1 MSEDNRS
8 TAGSRPARR
17 TSAKGRISRNR
28 SAENLRRPA
37 GTAQKYGGQ
46 AQNFGRTAQNYRG
59 PAQNSVR
66 TAKYYGGTAQNSG
79 RRGTKQSSPGTNTG
93 RGPRNT
99 KVNRNK
105 RREIPPVSL
114 ERNSNIIDG
123 ITFGFSIA
131 LLLGSAVG
139 CIYSGAGDTLI
150 EDFIRILTM
159 PAPLVTDYFALGSL
173 PAALLNA
180 GLCGLSMALI
190 MFFMPGLSHV
200 NTLAGFFLIISHCFY
215 GLNFLNMWPCF
226 LAPFLY
232 LKLKNLNYNDNLHI
246 CMFATCFAPF
256 VSELLF
262 RYIQGDMYRTG
273 RITITLRGC
282 LLTVVF
288 MFILAFVAPAI
299 LPGVNAW
306 HKGYNLYN
314 GGLAYGMFGFL
325 LFSFLYRTMG
335 VEYPHVPIR
344 HNQLYNLAGNS
355 YRLFGNTFFLL
366 LFLACLAAGW
376 FLNGRSFKG
385 IEVFFRD
392 TGYHSNFAQK
402 YGMRLCLINI
412 GLYGLFFLVYINI
425 VIHFTR
431 GAGFTAPTFGVILA
445 ALTFTSMGQHV
456 RNVWPIFIGYPLLS
470 LFSTLFNHLIGGNA
484 LWTVS
489 TQAYINSVAFA
500 TGLCPIVGRY
510 GSIAGIIAGMLC
522 AALCTAT
529 SSLHGG
535 LVLYNGGFTA
545 GITALILLPILE
557 HYIPNP
563 RNDMNHHIDLRDM
576 ITLRG
581 PSTDPQNETNP
592 EKSRE

>member
-1 MSEDNRS
+1 MSM
-8 TAGSRPARR
+8 
-17 TSAKGRISRNR
+17 
-28 SAENLRRPA
+28 
-37 GTAQKYGGQ
+37 
-46 AQNFGRTAQNYRG
+46 
-59 PAQNSVR
+59 
-66 TAKYYGGTAQNSG
+66 
-79 RRGTKQSSPGTNTG
+79 
-93 RGPRNT
+93 
-99 KVNRNK
+99 
-105 RREIPPVSL
+105 

-123 ITFGFSIA
+123 ITFGFSLA
-131 LLLGSAVG
+131 LLLGAAVG
-139 CIYSGAGDTLI
+139 CVYSGAGDTLI

-173 PAALLNA
+173 PAAFLNA
-180 GLCGLSMALI
+180 GLCGLSMALF

-200 NTLAGFFLIISHCFY
+200 NTLAGFFLVISHCFY

-232 LKLKNLNYNDNLHI
+232 LKLKKLNYNDNLHV

-273 RITITLRGC
+273 TITITLRGC

-306 HKGYNLYN
+306 HKGYLLYN

-335 VEYPHVPIR
+335 VVYPRVPIR
-344 HNQLYNLAGNS
+344 HNHLYNLAGNS
-355 YRLFGNTFFLL
+355 YRLFGNVFFLL
-366 LFLACLAAGW
+366 VFLSCLAAGW

-392 TGYHSNFAQK
+392 TGYHSNFAKK

-412 GLYGLFFLVYINI
+412 GLYGLCFLVYINI
-425 VIHFTR
+425 VIHFAK

-445 ALTFTSMGQHV
+445 ALTFTSLGQHA

-470 LFSTLFNHLIGGNA
+470 LFTTLFNHLIGGNA
-484 LWTVS
+484 AWTVS

-510 GSIAGIIAGMLC
+510 GSIAGIVAGMLC

-563 RNDMNHHIDLRDM
+563 RNDMNHHIDLHDM
-576 ITLRG
+576 ITIRDSSAN
-581 PSTDPQNETNP
+581 PPQ
-592 EKSRE
+592 

>member
-17 TSAKGRISRNR
+17 TPAKGRISRTGN
-28 SAENLRRPA
+28 AENLRRSGGTVQNTA
-37 GTAQKYGGQ
+37 GTAQ
-46 AQNFGRTAQNYRG
+46 NSRGR
-59 PAQNSVR
+59 AQNSGD
-66 TAKYYGGTAQNSG
+66 TAQKSSRRAQNSGDTAQNSG
-79 RRGTKQSSPGTNTG
+79 RRVTEQDSPNAISGRSSRKTKGY
-93 RGPRNT
+93 RR
-99 KVNRNK
+99 K
-105 RREIPPVSL
+105 RPEIPPVSL

-139 CIYSGAGDTLI
+139 CVYSGAGETLI

-173 PAALLNA
+173 PAAFLNA
-180 GLCGLSMALI
+180 GLCGLSMALF
-190 MFFMPGLSHV
+190 MYFMPGLSHV
-200 NTLAGFFLIISHCFY
+200 NTLAGFFLVISHCFY

-232 LKLKNLNYNDNLHI
+232 LKLKNLNYNDNLHV

-256 VSELLF
+256 VSEFLF
-262 RYIQGDMYRTG
+262 RYIQGEMYRTG
-273 RITITLRGC
+273 TITITLRGC

-314 GGLAYGMFGFL
+314 GGLDYGMFGFL

-335 VEYPHVPIR
+335 VVYPRVPIR
-344 HNQLYNLAGNS
+344 HNHLYNLAGNS
-355 YRLFGNTFFLL
+355 YRLFGNIFFLL
-366 LFLACLAAGW
+366 LFLSCLGAGW

-385 IEVFFRD
+385 IEIFFRD
-392 TGYHSNFAQK
+392 TGYHSDFAK
-402 YGMRLCLINI
+402 RYGMRLCLINI

-425 VIHFTR
+425 VIHFTE

-445 ALTFTSMGQHV
+445 ALTFTSMGQHA

-470 LFSTLFNHLIGGNA
+470 LFATLFNHLIGGNA
-484 LWTVS
+484 TWTVS

-500 TGLCPIVGRY
+500 TGLCPIVGRF
-510 GSIAGIIAGMLC
+510 GSIAGIVAGMLC

-545 GITALILLPILE
+545 GITALILIPILE

-563 RNDMNHHIDLRDM
+563 RNDMDHHIDLRDM

-581 PSTDPQNETNP
+581 PTTQPPNEKDPE
-592 EKSRE
+592 